1 MKLLR
6 FLCVTPLLAAT
17 ILPAQSF
24 GGARL
29 VQAPERV
36 QIGANS
42 PQIMRVA
49 AKKKAKTHRVRS
61 KKKSA
66 AIVGG
71 SALGGA
77 AIGGLAGGG
86 KGAAIGGA
94 ASLGKGESVNVPAG
108 AMMEF
113 RIVQPVTIK

>member
-6 FLCVTPLLAAT
+6 SLCVTPLLAAT

-42 PQIMRVA
+42 TQIVRVA
-49 AKKKAKTHRVRS
+49 AKKKVKTHPVRS

-77 AIGGLAGGG
+77 AIGGLAGGK
-86 KGAAIGGA
+86 KGAAIGA
-94 ASLGKGESVNVPAG
+94 LAG
-108 AMMEF
+108 AGGGYVYD
-113 RIVQPVTIK
+113 RKSQKKPVIPK

>member
-6 FLCVTPLLAAT
+6 SLCVTPLLAAT

-42 PQIMRVA
+42 PQIVRVA
-49 AKKKAKTHRVRS
+49 AKKKVVKRPAVRS

-86 KGAAIGGA
+86 KGAAIGA
-94 ASLGKGESVNVPAG
+94 LAG
-108 AMMEF
+108 GTGGYVYD
-113 RIVQPVTIK
+113 RKSQKKPVIPK